1 MITVRRRFAASSL
14 ISLRLFFPRDPSLG
28 SRGSPVLLIPTAEMK
43 EAHLSPFSSMIRSRK
58 IAAYSNSSI
67 FAASFISFSSLAI
80 SA

>member
-1 MITVRRRFAASSL
+1 MITVRRRVAANSL
-14 ISLRLFFPRDPSLG
+14 ISLRLFFPCDPSLG

-43 EAHLSPFSSMIRSRK
+43 ETHFSPRSSMIRSRK

-67 FAASFISFSSLAI
+67 LAASFISFSSLAI